1 MSEFRL
7 ASNSIRAVTGS
18 EGKKAV
24 PRGDGDV
31 LFAIHLV
38 AHGPRDDLASEGH
51 LPEQRAAACIQRLE
65 VAFATTNEE
74 QVRGGG
80 QNSAGVD
87 VVHLKGP
94 LLLSS
99 LRIESD
105 HRAMSER
112 LGVGVD
118 GTLPGARGIVGARNG
133 AGVCAAGVAQ
143 AFLVLDV
150 YPAEDRRV

>member
-7 ASNSIRAVTGS
+7 ASNSIRAVTGR

-38 AHGPRDDLASEGH
+38 AHGPRDDLASEVH
-51 LPEQRAAACIQRLE
+51 LPEQRAATRIQRLE
-65 VAFATTNEE
+65 IAFPSTNEK
-74 QVRGGG
+74 QVRGSS
-80 QNSAGVD
+80 QNPAGVD
-87 VVHLKGP
+87 VVHLEAP
-94 LLLSS
+94 LLFPG

-112 LGVGVD
+112 LGIDVD
-118 GTLPGARGIVGARNG
+118 GTLPGACRIVGARNG
-133 AGVCAAGVAQ
+133 AGVGAAGVA
-143 AFLVLDV
+143 
-150 YPAEDRRV
+150 

>member
-38 AHGPRDDLASEGH
+38 AHGPRDDLTSEVH
-51 LPEQRAAACIQRLE
+51 LPEQRAATRIQRLE
-65 VAFATTNEE
+65 IAFAPANEE
-74 QVRGGG
+74 QVRGSS
-80 QNSAGVD
+80 QNPAGVD

-112 LGVGVD
+112 LGIGVD
-118 GTLPGARGIVGARNG
+118 GALTGACRIVGARNG
-133 AGVCAAGVAQ
+133 AGVGAPAVA
-143 AFLVLDV
+143 
-150 YPAEDRRV
+150 